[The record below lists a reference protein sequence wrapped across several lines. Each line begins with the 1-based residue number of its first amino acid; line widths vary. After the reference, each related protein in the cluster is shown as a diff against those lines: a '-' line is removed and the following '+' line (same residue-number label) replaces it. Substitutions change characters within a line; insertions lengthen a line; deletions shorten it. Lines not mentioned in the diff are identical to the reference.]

1 MVMYV
6 LKRVM
11 SSAVMLFI
19 ISIIIFVALRMLPG
33 DPTTIALAQGD
44 GVSEE
49 AIARMRAELGLD
61 LPVYL
66 QYVNWISGFA
76 VGDFGVSYFSKYG
89 VGLLIA
95 QRLPATVSLALA
107 ALVLAIVIALL
118 AAILPLRL
126 RSRWLERIVNSLTAF
141 GLAAPTF
148 VIGIILVLV
157 FANAFRLLPASGYVA
172 ITDDPAQGLRYLLLP
187 AFTLSLAI
195 APQLIRYLQGSIG
208 EVRWATFVRTARGK
222 GIGWGGTVNRH
233 IVPNALLPA
242 LTSLGITV
250 GNLLGGAVVVEAVF
264 AWPGIGQLVVD
275 SVNKRDYAVIQTVV
289 LMAAAV
295 FVLVTL
301 VVDLLYGVLDP
312 RLRVASR
319 KRSSSGRPGS
329 PSEPSTAASADTPSP
344 AAVAIQKGAT
354 V

>member
-1 MVMYV
+1 MLSYV

-11 SSAVMLFI
+11 SSVIMLFI
-19 ISIIIFVALRMLPG
+19 ISVIIFVALRMLPG

-49 AIARMRAELGLD
+49 AIERMRAELGLD
-61 LPVYL
+61 LPVLL
-66 QYVNWISGFA
+66 QYGMWISGFV
-76 VGDFGVSYFSKYG
+76 VGDFGSSYFSKYD

-95 QRLPATVSLALA
+95 QRLPATISLAVA
-107 ALVLAIVIALL
+107 ALILAIIIALL

-126 RSRWLERIVNSLTAF
+126 RSRALERVVNAFTAF

-148 VIGIILVLV
+148 VIGIILVLI
-157 FANAFRLLPASGYVA
+157 FANAFKLLPSSGYVA
-172 ITDDPAQGLRYLLLP
+172 FGDDPAQALRYLVLP

-195 APQLIRYLQGSIG
+195 APQLVRYLQGSIE

-222 GIGWGGTVNRH
+222 GIGWGGTVDRH
-233 IVPNALLPA
+233 IMPNALLPA

-250 GNLLGGAVVVEAVF
+250 GHLLGGAVVVEAVF

-275 SVNKRDYAVIQTVV
+275 AVNKRDYAVIQTVV
-289 LMAAAV
+289 LLAAAV

-301 VVDLLYGVLDP
+301 AVDLLYGVLDP
-312 RLRVASR
+312 RLRVSKKKHR
-319 KRSSSGRPGS
+319 GG
-329 PSEPSTAASADTPSP
+329 TPSAAAP
-344 AAVAIQKGAT
+344 ATAGEPDRVAAVALEKG
-354 V
+354 VSV

>member
-1 MVMYV
+1 MLSYV

-11 SSAVMLFI
+11 SSVIMLFI
-19 ISIIIFVALRMLPG
+19 ISVIIFVALRMLPG

-49 AIARMRAELGLD
+49 AIERMRSELGLD
-61 LPVYL
+61 LPVL
-66 QYVNWISGFA
+66 VQYGMWVSGFV
-76 VGDFGVSYFSKYG
+76 VGDFGTSYFSKYD

-95 QRLPATVSLALA
+95 QRLPATISLAVV
-107 ALVLAIVIALL
+107 ALLLAIVISLL

-126 RSRWLERIVNSLTAF
+126 RSRWLERIVNAFTAF

-157 FANAFRLLPASGYVA
+157 FANAFRLLPSSGYVPLG
-172 ITDDPAQGLRYLLLP
+172 DDLVQGLRYLILP

-195 APQLIRYLQGSIG
+195 SPQLVRYLQGSIG

-222 GIGWGGTVNRH
+222 GIGWGGTVDRH
-233 IVPNALLPA
+233 IMPNALLPA

-250 GNLLGGAVVVEAVF
+250 GSLLGGAVVVEAVF

-275 SVNKRDYAVIQTVV
+275 AVNKRDYAVIQTVV
-289 LMAAAV
+289 LLAAAV
-295 FVLVTL
+295 FVFVTL
-301 VVDLLYGVLDP
+301 LVDILYGVLDP
-312 RLRVASR
+312 RLRVAP
-319 KRSSSGRPGS
+319 KRRRGSASSTVEQVTPPADEDGS
-329 PSEPSTAASADTPSP
+329 VSA
-344 AAVAIQKGAT
+344 AIQRGAS